1 MKMFTKSTRG
11 VFVVALAVAAILAF
25 TAMVVSAQSDDPDW
39 RLPVTGLTVSA
50 GDDPGEMVINW
61 DAHTQT
67 TKTLRNYR
75 VAWTPQ
81 GESFKRASQTDW
93 NVFTTSTQHT
103 VTGLDAGATYQVK
116 VRTRYEGNQGSRW
129 TEVVTGQTAA
139 PPAVPTNSAATGQ
152 PTITGTVEVGETLT
166 AATSAISDDNGLS
179 NAAFN
184 YQWVRSTAGSHSD
197 ISGAT
202 RDTYVITSADA
213 ESKIKVRVSFTDD
226 DGYAETLTSAS
237 TASVPENTQN
247 NITPRTSHVLV
258 SNIGQANNA
267 SSLGVSSF
275 DQAQGFTTG
284 ADSAGYTLASI
295 DIRVENSISSI
306 LTGSNIPT
314 VTIVEATPT
323 GTVEATLTNPASI
336 TANTTDDYTFT
347 APANT
352 TLSASTTYYVVMEGG
367 LAGFEA
373 ARTNSDNEDSSSQS
387 DWSIDNVS
395 NWRSSSSN
403 GSFTTVTSALMIQVN
418 RAGTT
423 TLPALSFDDI
433 NISVDE
439 DGSQAA
445 LSVELSQASADT
457 VTVDYAT
464 SDITAE
470 AGDDYTATSGTLTF
484 APGETVKAIIVPI
497 LDDAIYEPTE
507 RFDVTLSNPTGATLP
522 AFPGAR
528 VNIAEDE
535 SPPTASIANVTV
547 GEGAGTMTLTLNLS
561 HESSRRTAYRTQ
573 TSYIGGTATQG
584 ADYENF
590 LSGGEARITVPAG
603 DTQASLDITITDDT
617 AAESSET
624 ITIRWDNDRTGGN
637 NGDATPATINF
648 TGTITDNDS
657 TVSTDATLRTLVVR
671 DDAENRTLTPGF
683 TPGTYAY
690 AAQVVNAATT
700 ATLTA
705 TPNHAEAEVTNV
717 TLAGTAITDTNLTDR
732 ITVPSLVV
740 GDNVIVV
747 TVTAQDASTQDYTV
761 TVTRAP
767 APLAVNTV
775 PSSWSLKPAG
785 LNAGEFRLIFLSS
798 TKHNAE
804 SSNIGTYNTFVQNRA
819 AAGHADI
826 REYSSAFKVV
836 GCTADVDAR
845 DNTGTTH
852 TSADRGVPIYW
863 LNGTKVADNYQ
874 DFYNGTWDDEAN
886 DRNESGNDAHDTSQ
900 SGNYPYTGC
909 DHNGTESISGNSLAL
924 GQTAVRTGEPNS
936 SIGTRGPLQ
945 GAGSS
950 TSESTRPFYGL
961 SSVFQ
966 VEAIN
971 YPNLSIA
978 PASAIEGYDIIFTV
992 SLSATSADDVTFDY
1006 ATSRSGDNSEEIDF
1020 TATSGTGTITAGSTS
1035 TTFTVPTYDDGL
1047 NGSNSVYEGDETF
1060 TVTISNPTL
1069 AGISHAT
1076 AKGTIIDDEA
1086 FPRISF
1092 AFNNR
1097 VVSENVG
1104 SVTEFISFNIVP
1116 KSESPEQVSI
1126 MIAGTATSGD
1136 DYLHLGHTV
1145 NIPRLLNQYGRTIS
1159 IIDDDVYEL
1168 YETIIITMVGASN
1181 DTQIELTDSTR
1192 TLTIWDNDD
1201 PPTLS
1206 FALVAITVDED
1217 AGNAVLTVN
1226 KVGPTEVTATV
1237 DYETRQRTGTTV
1249 AVEDDDYIAT
1259 SGTLTFQQHETSKT
1273 ISIPIVDDNVY
1284 EDFNERFYVDLIN
1297 PREARLPT
1305 DPYAASVFI
1314 DNNDPVPT
1322 ASMADVTA
1330 SEPTGAMTLTLSLS
1344 HPSSEDISYRTPDN
1358 SEYRAGTATFEVDY
1372 EIQYDGANP
1381 VIITVPAGQLTKSF
1395 DITLIE
1401 DDLEEPDETVELVW
1415 LKVSSSQATPDE
1427 LTFTGTIRD
1436 DADRP
1441 RGPTNLTATADGA
1454 NEIDLTWQAP
1464 TDIGTSDITGY
1475 KIQSSPN
1482 GTSNWTDLVPNT
1494 HRTGTTYSD
1503 SGLSPGTN
1511 RYYRIRAINTSGAG
1525 SASNVASATTADKT
1539 VSFGAAR
1546 YTASENGAT
1555 ARVTVELSAA
1565 VDVIIPIRVHHRD
1578 GASSADYSGV
1588 PRRLIFE
1595 SGTTIRTF
1603 TVTAVDDSD
1612 NDDGEKIRIEFGDL
1626 PAVVG
1631 AGTRS
1636 STIVKL
1642 KDNDGGN
1649 SVPMFDPA
1657 NELRNLLENTA
1668 ANQNVGLPIT
1678 ATDADGD
1685 RLTYTFSGPDMDRF
1699 TFISSTAQIRTRSG
1713 QTYDYETHQ
1722 LFVVRV
1728 TADDGN
1734 GGTTT
1739 ATVVIRVRDIAE
1751 PPSAPR
1757 LTSQQVNPTSMALS
1771 WTPPSDT
1778 GRPDITGYDVQYKK
1792 SSESAWTL
1800 GPQAVTDTNAAL
1812 TGLEPSTSY
1821 YVQVRAKNAEGDS
1834 PWTSTLSRTT
1844 RSLSPGIAITK
1855 TSLTVTE
1862 GNTTTYFIVLGSQ
1875 PTDSVRV
1882 SLSGYGSAAVSISR
1896 NYHIFYT
1903 EDWNTPMAVT
1913 VTASHD
1919 ADSRDKTVTI
1929 DHSVTTDDTDYGA
1942 ITLPS
1947 LTVTI
1952 IDDDTP
1958 QVDGVSIQPGYEQL
1972 TVNWT
1977 AAPNATGYKLQWRR
1991 PGESYDTHTR
2001 LVTISS
2007 GSTTTYTIPDLT
2019 NLSTYEVRVAAT
2031 RTGQNDGPWSEEI
2044 TGTPAAP

>member
-1 MKMFTKSTRG
+1 MNKLATRTTG
-11 VFVVALAVAAILAF
+11 IFAAMTAVLILAF
-25 TAMVVSAQSDDPDW
+25 AMVMTVSAQSDDPDW
-39 RLPVTGLTVSA
+39 RLPATGLTVSA
-50 GDDPGEMVINW
+50 GDDPGELVINW

-67 TKTLRNYR
+67 TKTFLNYR
-75 VAWTPQ
+75 VAWTPE
-81 GESFKRASQTDW
+81 GERFKRASQTDW
-93 NVFTTSTQHT
+93 NVYTTSTQHT
-103 VTGLDAGATYQVK
+103 VTGLDAGANYQVK

-139 PPAVPTNSAATGQ
+139 PTSVQEPPPPVIVPPKEPEFA
-152 PTITGTVEVGETLT
+152 
-166 AATSAISDDNGLS
+166 
-179 NAAFN
+179 
-184 YQWVRSTAGSHSD
+184 RSSHD
-197 ISGAT
+197 
-202 RDTYVITSADA
+202 
-213 ESKIKVRVSFTDD
+213 
-226 DGYAETLTSAS
+226 
-237 TASVPENTQN
+237 
-247 NITPRTSHVLV
+247 VLV
-258 SNIGQANNA
+258 SNTGQTSQNTTI
-267 SSLGVSSF
+267 
-275 DQAQGFTTG
+275 AQDSAQTFTTG
-284 ADSAGYTLASI
+284 TNTAGYVL
-295 DIRVENSISSI
+295 SSI
-306 LTGSNIPT
+306 VVGYNDPDGDEFTASVWTTNTSGLPLALKHSLTAPST
-314 VTIVEATPT
+314 FSQSD
-323 GTVEATLTNPASI
+323 L
-336 TANTTDDYTFT
+336 TFT
-347 APANT
+347 APANA
-352 TLSASTTYYVVMEGG
+352 TLDASTTYTVVM
-367 LAGFEA
+367 APSSVA
-373 ARTNSDNEDSSSQS
+373 VTSKRTSTINPDEDSGAAAG
-387 DWSIDNVS
+387 WSIGDTYHFKS
-395 NWRSSSSN
+395 SGTFIASSSN
-403 GSFTTVTSALMIQVN
+403 KPILIAIH
-418 RAGTT
+418 GTLS
-423 TLPALSFDDI
+423 TLPALSFDNI
-433 NISVDE
+433 NITVDE

-445 LSVELSQASADT
+445 LSVELSQASTVT

-464 SDITAE
+464 SDNTAE
-470 AGDDYTATSGTLTF
+470 AGDDYTDTSGTLTF

-497 LDDAIYEPTE
+497 MDDAIYEPLE
-507 RFDVTLSNPTGATLP
+507 RFNVTLSNPTGATLP
-522 AFPGAR
+522 TFPGAQ
-528 VNIAEDE
+528 VNIAVDE

-561 HESSRRTAYRTQ
+561 HESSRSTPYRTQ

-584 ADYENF
+584 ADYVNF

-624 ITIRWDNDRTGGN
+624 ITIRWDNDPTGGN

-657 TVSTDATLRTLVVR
+657 GAQ
-671 DDAENRTLTPGF
+671 LT
-683 TPGTYAY
+683 
-690 AAQVVNAATT
+690 
-700 ATLTA
+700 
-705 TPNHAEAEVTNV
+705 
-717 TLAGTAITDTNLTDR
+717 I
-732 ITVPSLVV
+732 
-740 GDNVIVV
+740 
-747 TVTAQDASTQDYTV
+747 QDASADETSGSIAFRIDLSETITQDVTFDYT
-761 TVTRAP
+761 TSIGASDT
-767 APLAVNTV
+767 
-775 PSSWSLKPAG
+775 
-785 LNAGEFRLIFLSS
+785 
-798 TKHNAE
+798 AE
-804 SSNIGTYNTFVQNRA
+804 
-819 AAGHADI
+819 ADDFDP
-826 REYSSAFKVV
+826 ESA
-836 GCTADVDAR
+836 
-845 DNTGTTH
+845 TTH
-852 TSADRGVPIYW
+852 TLPAGFSTGLMAIDLNDDNLYEGDETFTVTISNPVNASIADATAT
-863 LNGTKVADNYQ
+863 GTII
-874 DFYNGTWDDEAN
+874 DDETQPTLEIF
-886 DRNESGNDAHDTSQ
+886 D
-900 SGNYPYTGC
+900 
-909 DHNGTESISGNSLAL
+909 
-924 GQTAVRTGEPNS
+924 
-936 SIGTRGPLQ
+936 
-945 GAGSS
+945 
-950 TSESTRPFYGL
+950 
-961 SSVFQ
+961 
-966 VEAIN
+966 
-971 YPNLSIA
+971 
-978 PASAIEGYDIIFTV
+978 ASATEGDDIIFLVDLIGPLTE
-992 SLSATSADDVTFDY
+992 DDITFDY
-1006 ATSRSGDNSEEIDF
+1006 ATSRSGDNSEADDF
-1020 TATSGTGTITAGSTS
+1020 TATSGTGTTITAGSTS
-1035 TTFTVPTYDDGL
+1035 TTITVSTYDDGT
-1047 NGSNSVYEGDETF
+1047 NNANSVYEGDETF

-1069 AGISHAT
+1069 AGISQAT
-1076 AKGTIIDDEA
+1076 AKGTILDDEDVPTA
-1086 FPRISF
+1086 SFRTGAQSAPENSGTINNFIQFDIAPLTERSAQISLTITGTATAGQDYETPDTTLTLSPDQNQF
-1092 AFNNR
+1092 SEPITITDDNVYELQEAII
-1097 VVSENVG
+1097 VQLVAVSDNIQIDPTSGTKTLYIQDNDDQPVL
-1104 SVTEFISFNIVP
+1104 SFDDIDIDFD
-1116 KSESPEQVSI
+1116 ET
-1126 MIAGTATSGD
+1126 AGTA
-1136 DYLHLGHTV
+1136 
-1145 NIPRLLNQYGRTIS
+1145 I
-1159 IIDDDVYEL
+1159 
-1168 YETIIITMVGASN
+1168 
-1181 DTQIELTDSTR
+1181 
-1192 TLTIWDNDD
+1192 
-1201 PPTLS
+1201 
-1206 FALVAITVDED
+1206 
-1217 AGNAVLTVN
+1217 LTVN
-1226 KVGPTEVTATV
+1226 KTGLTDVTARV
-1237 DYETRQRTGTTV
+1237 DYATGQGGIPPHATQG
-1249 AVEDDDYIAT
+1249 EDYEAT
-1259 SGTLTFQQHETSKT
+1259 SGTLMFQPGETSKT
-1273 ISIPIVDDNVY
+1273 ILVTILDDNVY
-1284 EDFNERFYVDLIN
+1284 EQHRQIFSVNLDN
-1297 PREARLPT
+1297 PSEAALPPAT
-1305 DPYAASVFI
+1305 ASATIRIHSEDPQ
-1314 DNNDPVPT
+1314 PM
-1322 ASMADVTA
+1322 ASMANVTA
-1330 SEPTGAMTLTLSLS
+1330 SEPTGTMTLTLKLNRPS
-1344 HPSSEDISYRTPDN
+1344 HEDISYLTNDN
-1358 SEYRAGTATFEVDY
+1358 SEYRSGTATIVDDY
-1372 EIQYDGANP
+1372 EISYDALDSAF
-1381 VIITVPAGQLTKSF
+1381 ITVLAGQLTGTF
-1395 DITLIE
+1395 DIPLIE
-1401 DDLEEPDETVELVW
+1401 DDLEEPDETVELRW
-1415 LKVSSSQATPDE
+1415 QKRAASIATPDE
-1427 LTFTGTIRD
+1427 LNFVGTITD

-1475 KIQSSPN
+1475 KVQSSPN

-1494 HRTGTTYSD
+1494 HRTSTTYSD

-1685 RLTYTFSGPDMDRF
+1685 SLTYTFSGPDMDRF

-1739 ATVVIRVRDIAE
+1739 ATVVIRVRDLAE

-1929 DHSVTTDDTDYGA
+1929 DHSVSTDDTDYGA

>member
-1 MKMFTKSTRG
+1 MNKLATRTTG
-11 VFVVALAVAAILAF
+11 IFVAMTAVLIMAF
-25 TAMVVSAQSDDPDW
+25 AMVMTVSAQSDTPDW

-50 GDDPGEMVINW
+50 GDDPGEMVITW

-67 TKTLRNYR
+67 TKTLRDYR

-93 NVFTTSTQHT
+93 NVYTTSTQHT

-139 PPAVPTNSAATGQ
+139 PT
-152 PTITGTVEVGETLT
+152 
-166 AATSAISDDNGLS
+166 
-179 NAAFN
+179 
-184 YQWVRSTAGSHSD
+184 
-197 ISGAT
+197 
-202 RDTYVITSADA
+202 
-213 ESKIKVRVSFTDD
+213 
-226 DGYAETLTSAS
+226 
-237 TASVPENTQN
+237 SVPEPPPPV
-247 NITPRTSHVLV
+247 IVPPKEPEFARSSHDVLV
-258 SNIGQANNA
+258 SNTGQTSEDNA
-267 SSLGVSSF
+267 T
-275 DQAQGFTTG
+275 AQDRAQTFTTG
-284 ADSAGYTLASI
+284 TNTAGYVL
-295 DIRVENSISSI
+295 SSI
-306 LTGSNIPT
+306 VVGYNDPDGDEFTASVWTTNTSGLPLALKHSLTAPST
-314 VTIVEATPT
+314 FSQSD
-323 GTVEATLTNPASI
+323 L
-336 TANTTDDYTFT
+336 TFT
-347 APANT
+347 APANA
-352 TLSASTTYYVVMEGG
+352 TLDASTTYTVKMV
-367 LAGFEA
+367 
-373 ARTNSDNEDSSSQS
+373 RTSGTVTYKRTSTINPDEDSGAAAG
-387 DWSIDNVS
+387 WSIGDTYHYDAGS
-395 NWRSSSSN
+395 TYFPSSSN
-403 GSFTTVTSALMIQVN
+403 KPMLIAIH
-418 RAGTT
+418 GTLS
-423 TLPALSFDDI
+423 TLPALSFDNI
-433 NISVDE
+433 NITVDE

-445 LSVELSQASADT
+445 LSVELSQASTVT

-464 SDITAE
+464 SDNTAE
-470 AGDDYTATSGTLTF
+470 AGDDYTDTSGTLTF

-497 LDDAIYEPTE
+497 LDDAIYEPLE
-507 RFDVTLSNPTGATLP
+507 RFNVTLSNPTGATLP
-522 AFPGAR
+522 TFPGAQ
-528 VNIAEDE
+528 VNIAVDE

-561 HESSRRTAYRTQ
+561 HESSRSTPYRTQ

-584 ADYENF
+584 ADYVNF

-624 ITIRWDNDRTGGN
+624 ITIRWDNDPTGGN

-657 TVSTDATLRTLVVR
+657 GVQMTVQDASDGEDSNFLHFQINFSETLTENIFF
-671 DDAENRTLTPGF
+671 DYTTSIESGDTAEENDFDAETVTDYRVQSGGDIAGITIDPNDDDLYEGDETF
-683 TPGTYAY
+683 TITFSNLVNVYGTGDD
-690 AAQVVNAATT
+690 
-700 ATLTA
+700 LTA
-705 TPNHAEAEVTNV
+705 TGTIIDDETQP
-717 TLAGTAITDTNLTDR
+717 TLEIF
-732 ITVPSLVV
+732 
-740 GDNVIVV
+740 
-747 TVTAQDASTQDYTV
+747 DAS
-761 TVTRAP
+761 A
-767 APLAVNTV
+767 
-775 PSSWSLKPAG
+775 
-785 LNAGEFRLIFLSS
+785 
-798 TKHNAE
+798 
-804 SSNIGTYNTFVQNRA
+804 
-819 AAGHADI
+819 
-826 REYSSAFKVV
+826 
-836 GCTADVDAR
+836 
-845 DNTGTTH
+845 
-852 TSADRGVPIYW
+852 
-863 LNGTKVADNYQ
+863 
-874 DFYNGTWDDEAN
+874 
-886 DRNESGNDAHDTSQ
+886 
-900 SGNYPYTGC
+900 
-909 DHNGTESISGNSLAL
+909 TEGD
-924 GQTAVRTGEPNS
+924 
-936 SIGTRGPLQ
+936 
-945 GAGSS
+945 
-950 TSESTRPFYGL
+950 
-961 SSVFQ
+961 
-966 VEAIN
+966 
-971 YPNLSIA
+971 
-978 PASAIEGYDIIFTV
+978 DIIFLVDLIGPLTE
-992 SLSATSADDVTFDY
+992 DDITFNY
-1006 ATSRSGDNSEEIDF
+1006 ATSRQSDDNSEADDF
-1020 TATSGTGTITAGSTS
+1020 TRTTGTGTIAAGNSAAII
-1035 TTFTVPTYDDGL
+1035 TVPTYDDGT
-1047 NGSNSVYEGDETF
+1047 NGPNSLYEGNETF
-1060 TVTISNPTL
+1060 TFTIFNPTVAAIL
-1069 AGISHAT
+1069 HAT
-1076 AKGTIIDDEA
+1076 AKGTILDDEDVPTA
-1086 FPRISF
+1086 SFRTSAQSAPENSGTINNFIQFDIAPLTERSAQISL
-1092 AFNNR
+1092 
-1097 VVSENVG
+1097 
-1104 SVTEFISFNIVP
+1104 TIT
-1116 KSESPEQVSI
+1116 
-1126 MIAGTATSGD
+1126 GTATAGQDYETPDTTLTLSPGQNQVSEPITITD
-1136 DYLHLGHTV
+1136 D
-1145 NIPRLLNQYGRTIS
+1145 N
-1159 IIDDDVYEL
+1159 VYEL
-1168 YETIIITMVGASN
+1168 QEAITVQLVAVSDN
-1181 DTQIELTDSTR
+1181 IQIDPISGTK
-1192 TLTIWDNDD
+1192 TLYIQDNDD
-1201 PPTLS
+1201 QPVLS
-1206 FALVAITVDED
+1206 FDDIRIDFDET
-1217 AGNAVLTVN
+1217 AGTAVLTVN
-1226 KVGPTEVTATV
+1226 KTGLTDVTARV
-1237 DYETRQRTGTTV
+1237 DYATGQGYIPPHATQG
-1249 AVEDDDYIAT
+1249 EDYEAT
-1259 SGTLTFQQHETSKT
+1259 SGTLTFQPGETSKT
-1273 ISIPIVDDNVY
+1273 ILVTILDDNVY
-1284 EDFNERFYVDLIN
+1284 EQHRQIFSVNLDN
-1297 PREARLPT
+1297 PSEAALPPAT
-1305 DPYAASVFI
+1305 ASATIRIHSEDPQ
-1314 DNNDPVPT
+1314 PM
-1322 ASMADVTA
+1322 ASMANVTA
-1330 SEPTGAMTLTLSLS
+1330 SEPTGTMTLTLKLNRPS
-1344 HPSSEDISYRTPDN
+1344 HEDISYLTNDN
-1358 SEYRAGTATFEVDY
+1358 SEYRSGTATIVDDY
-1372 EIQYDGANP
+1372 EISYDALDSAF
-1381 VIITVPAGQLTKSF
+1381 ITVLAGQLTGTF
-1395 DITLIE
+1395 DIPLIE
-1401 DDLEEPDETVELVW
+1401 DDLEEPDETVELRW
-1415 LKVSSSQATPDE
+1415 QKRAASIATPDE
-1427 LTFTGTIRD
+1427 LNFVGTITD

-1494 HRTGTTYSD
+1494 HRTITNYSD

-1511 RYYRIRAINTSGAG
+1511 RYYRIRAINASGAG

-1685 RLTYTFSGPDMDRF
+1685 SLTYTFSGPDMDRF

-1739 ATVVIRVRDIAE
+1739 ATVVIRVRDLAE

>member
-1 MKMFTKSTRG
+1 M
-11 VFVVALAVAAILAF
+11 
-25 TAMVVSAQSDDPDW
+25 
-39 RLPVTGLTVSA
+39 A
-50 GDDPGEMVINW
+50 G
-61 DAHTQT
+61 
-67 TKTLRNYR
+67 
-75 VAWTPQ
+75 
-81 GESFKRASQTDW
+81 
-93 NVFTTSTQHT
+93 
-103 VTGLDAGATYQVK
+103 
-116 VRTRYEGNQGSRW
+116 
-129 TEVVTGQTAA
+129 
-139 PPAVPTNSAATGQ
+139 NSAA
-152 PTITGTVEVGETLT
+152 
-166 AATSAISDDNGLS
+166 
-179 NAAFN
+179 
-184 YQWVRSTAGSHSD
+184 
-197 ISGAT
+197 
-202 RDTYVITSADA
+202 
-213 ESKIKVRVSFTDD
+213 
-226 DGYAETLTSAS
+226 
-237 TASVPENTQN
+237 
-247 NITPRTSHVLV
+247 NI
-258 SNIGQANNA
+258 
-267 SSLGVSSF
+267 
-275 DQAQGFTTG
+275 
-284 ADSAGYTLASI
+284 
-295 DIRVENSISSI
+295 
-306 LTGSNIPT
+306 
-314 VTIVEATPT
+314 
-323 GTVEATLTNPASI
+323 
-336 TANTTDDYTFT
+336 
-347 APANT
+347 
-352 TLSASTTYYVVMEGG
+352 
-367 LAGFEA
+367 
-373 ARTNSDNEDSSSQS
+373 
-387 DWSIDNVS
+387 
-395 NWRSSSSN
+395 
-403 GSFTTVTSALMIQVN
+403 
-418 RAGTT
+418 
-423 TLPALSFDDI
+423 
-433 NISVDE
+433 
-439 DGSQAA
+439 
-445 LSVELSQASADT
+445 
-457 VTVDYAT
+457 
-464 SDITAE
+464 
-470 AGDDYTATSGTLTF
+470 
-484 APGETVKAIIVPI
+484 
-497 LDDAIYEPTE
+497 
-507 RFDVTLSNPTGATLP
+507 
-522 AFPGAR
+522 
-528 VNIAEDE
+528 
-535 SPPTASIANVTV
+535 
-547 GEGAGTMTLTLNLS
+547 
-561 HESSRRTAYRTQ
+561 
-573 TSYIGGTATQG
+573 
-584 ADYENF
+584 
-590 LSGGEARITVPAG
+590 
-603 DTQASLDITITDDT
+603 
-617 AAESSET
+617 
-624 ITIRWDNDRTGGN
+624 
-637 NGDATPATINF
+637 
-648 TGTITDNDS
+648 
-657 TVSTDATLRTLVVR
+657 
-671 DDAENRTLTPGF
+671 
-683 TPGTYAY
+683 
-690 AAQVVNAATT
+690 
-700 ATLTA
+700 
-705 TPNHAEAEVTNV
+705 
-717 TLAGTAITDTNLTDR
+717 
-732 ITVPSLVV
+732 
-740 GDNVIVV
+740 
-747 TVTAQDASTQDYTV
+747 
-761 TVTRAP
+761 
-767 APLAVNTV
+767 
-775 PSSWSLKPAG
+775 
-785 LNAGEFRLIFLSS
+785 
-798 TKHNAE
+798 
-804 SSNIGTYNTFVQNRA
+804 
-819 AAGHADI
+819 
-826 REYSSAFKVV
+826 
-836 GCTADVDAR
+836 
-845 DNTGTTH
+845 
-852 TSADRGVPIYW
+852 
-863 LNGTKVADNYQ
+863 
-874 DFYNGTWDDEAN
+874 
-886 DRNESGNDAHDTSQ
+886 
-900 SGNYPYTGC
+900 
-909 DHNGTESISGNSLAL
+909 
-924 GQTAVRTGEPNS
+924 
-936 SIGTRGPLQ
+936 
-945 GAGSS
+945 
-950 TSESTRPFYGL
+950 
-961 SSVFQ
+961 
-966 VEAIN
+966 
-971 YPNLSIA
+971 
-978 PASAIEGYDIIFTV
+978 
-992 SLSATSADDVTFDY
+992 
-1006 ATSRSGDNSEEIDF
+1006 
-1020 TATSGTGTITAGSTS
+1020 
-1035 TTFTVPTYDDGL
+1035 TVPTYDDGL

-1060 TVTISNPTL
+1060 TFTIFNPTV

-1086 FPRISF
+1086 FPRVSF

-1104 SVTEFISFNIVP
+1104 SVTDFISFNIVP

-1305 DPYAASVFI
+1305 DPYAASVLI
-1314 DNNDPVPT
+1314 DSDDPVPT

-1330 SEPTGAMTLTLSLS
+1330 SEPTGAMTLTLKLS
-1344 HPSSEDISYRTPDN
+1344 NPSSEDISYRTPDN
-1358 SEYRAGTATFEVDY
+1358 SEYRAGTATFEDDY
-1372 EIQYDGANP
+1372 EIQYDGTNA

-1401 DDLEEPDETVELVW
+1401 DDLEEPDETVELDWVK
-1415 LKVSSSQATPDE
+1415 LSSSQATPDE

-1464 TDIGTSDITGY
+1464 TDIGTSNISGY
-1475 KIQSSPN
+1475 KVQSSPN

-1494 HRTGTTYSD
+1494 HRTSTTYSD

-1511 RYYRIRAINTSGAG
+1511 RYYRIRAINASGAG

-1578 GASSADYSGV
+1578 GASSADYTGV

-1657 NELRNLLENTA
+1657 NELRNLVENTA

-1739 ATVVIRVRDIAE
+1739 ATVVIRVRDLAE

>member
-1 MKMFTKSTRG
+1 MNKLATRTTG
-11 VFVVALAVAAILAF
+11 IFAAMTAVLIMAF
-25 TAMVVSAQSDDPDW
+25 AMVVSAQSDTPDW
-39 RLPVTGLTVSA
+39 RQSVTGLTVSA
-50 GDDPGEMVINW
+50 GDDPGELVINW

-67 TKTLRNYR
+67 TKTLRDYR

-93 NVFTTSTQHT
+93 NVYTTSTQHT

-129 TEVVTGQTAA
+129 TDVVTGQTAA
-139 PPAVPTNSAATGQ
+139 PT
-152 PTITGTVEVGETLT
+152 
-166 AATSAISDDNGLS
+166 
-179 NAAFN
+179 
-184 YQWVRSTAGSHSD
+184 
-197 ISGAT
+197 
-202 RDTYVITSADA
+202 
-213 ESKIKVRVSFTDD
+213 
-226 DGYAETLTSAS
+226 
-237 TASVPENTQN
+237 SVPEPPPPV
-247 NITPRTSHVLV
+247 IVPPKEPEFARSSHDVLV
-258 SNIGQANNA
+258 SNTGQTSQNTTI
-267 SSLGVSSF
+267 
-275 DQAQGFTTG
+275 AQDSAQTFTTG
-284 ADSAGYTLASI
+284 TNTAGYVL
-295 DIRVENSISSI
+295 SSI
-306 LTGSNIPT
+306 VVGYNDPDGDEFTASVWTTNTSGLPLALKHSLTAPST
-314 VTIVEATPT
+314 FSQSD
-323 GTVEATLTNPASI
+323 L
-336 TANTTDDYTFT
+336 TFT
-347 APANT
+347 APANA
-352 TLSASTTYYVVMEGG
+352 TLDASTTYTVVM
-367 LAGFEA
+367 APSSVA
-373 ARTNSDNEDSSSQS
+373 VTSKRTSTINPDEDSGAAAG
-387 DWSIDNVS
+387 WSIGDTYHFKS
-395 NWRSSSSN
+395 SGTFIASSSN
-403 GSFTTVTSALMIQVN
+403 KPILIAIH
-418 RAGTT
+418 GTLS
-423 TLPALSFDDI
+423 TLPALSFDNI
-433 NISVDE
+433 NITVDE

-445 LSVELSQASADT
+445 LSVELSQASTVT

-464 SDITAE
+464 SDNTAE
-470 AGDDYTATSGTLTF
+470 AGDDYTDTSGTLTF

-497 LDDAIYEPTE
+497 LDDAIYEPLE
-507 RFDVTLSNPTGATLP
+507 RFNVTLSNPTGATLP
-522 AFPGAR
+522 TFPGAQ
-528 VNIAEDE
+528 VNIAVDE

-547 GEGAGTMTLTLNLS
+547 GEGAGTITLTLNLS
-561 HESSRRTAYRTQ
+561 HESSRSTPYRTQ

-584 ADYENF
+584 ADYVNF

-624 ITIRWDNDRTGGN
+624 ITIRWDNDPTGGN

-657 TVSTDATLRTLVVR
+657 GAQ
-671 DDAENRTLTPGF
+671 LT
-683 TPGTYAY
+683 
-690 AAQVVNAATT
+690 
-700 ATLTA
+700 
-705 TPNHAEAEVTNV
+705 
-717 TLAGTAITDTNLTDR
+717 I
-732 ITVPSLVV
+732 
-740 GDNVIVV
+740 
-747 TVTAQDASTQDYTV
+747 QDASADESSGSIAFRIDLSETITQDVTFDYT
-761 TVTRAP
+761 TSIGASDTA
-767 APLAVNTV
+767 
-775 PSSWSLKPAG
+775 
-785 LNAGEFRLIFLSS
+785 EIDDFDS
-798 TKHNAE
+798 T
-804 SSNIGTYNTFVQNRA
+804 
-819 AAGHADI
+819 
-826 REYSSAFKVV
+826 SA
-836 GCTADVDAR
+836 
-845 DNTGTTH
+845 TTH
-852 TSADRGVPIYW
+852 TLPAGFSTGLIAIDLNDDDLYEGDETFTVTISNATNASIADATAT
-863 LNGTKVADNYQ
+863 GTI
-874 DFYNGTWDDEAN
+874 TDDETQPTLEIF
-886 DRNESGNDAHDTSQ
+886 D
-900 SGNYPYTGC
+900 
-909 DHNGTESISGNSLAL
+909 
-924 GQTAVRTGEPNS
+924 
-936 SIGTRGPLQ
+936 
-945 GAGSS
+945 
-950 TSESTRPFYGL
+950 
-961 SSVFQ
+961 
-966 VEAIN
+966 
-971 YPNLSIA
+971 
-978 PASAIEGYDIIFTV
+978 ASATEGDDIIFLVDLIGPLTE
-992 SLSATSADDVTFDY
+992 DDITFDY
-1006 ATSRSGDNSEEIDF
+1006 ATSRSGDNSEADDF
-1020 TATSGTGTITAGSTS
+1020 TATSGTGTTITAGSTS
-1035 TTFTVPTYDDGL
+1035 TTITVSTYDDGT
-1047 NGSNSVYEGDETF
+1047 NNANSVYEGDETF

-1069 AGISHAT
+1069 AGISQAT
-1076 AKGTIIDDEA
+1076 AKGTILDDEDVPTA
-1086 FPRISF
+1086 SFRTGAQSAPENSGTINNFIQFDIAPLTERSAQISLTITGTATAGQDYETPDTTLTLSPDQNQF
-1092 AFNNR
+1092 SEPITITDDNVYELQEAIT
-1097 VVSENVG
+1097 VQLVAVSDNIQIDPTSGTKTLYIQDNDDQPVL
-1104 SVTEFISFNIVP
+1104 SFDDIDIDFD
-1116 KSESPEQVSI
+1116 ET
-1126 MIAGTATSGD
+1126 AGTA
-1136 DYLHLGHTV
+1136 
-1145 NIPRLLNQYGRTIS
+1145 I
-1159 IIDDDVYEL
+1159 
-1168 YETIIITMVGASN
+1168 
-1181 DTQIELTDSTR
+1181 
-1192 TLTIWDNDD
+1192 
-1201 PPTLS
+1201 
-1206 FALVAITVDED
+1206 
-1217 AGNAVLTVN
+1217 LTVN
-1226 KVGPTEVTATV
+1226 KTGLTDVTARV
-1237 DYETRQRTGTTV
+1237 DYATGQGGIPPHATQG
-1249 AVEDDDYIAT
+1249 EDYEAT
-1259 SGTLTFQQHETSKT
+1259 SGTLTFQPGETSKT
-1273 ISIPIVDDNVY
+1273 ILVTILDDNVY
-1284 EDFNERFYVDLIN
+1284 EQHRQIFSVNLDN
-1297 PREARLPT
+1297 PSEAALPPAT
-1305 DPYAASVFI
+1305 ASATIRIHSEDPQ
-1314 DNNDPVPT
+1314 PM
-1322 ASMADVTA
+1322 ASMANVTA
-1330 SEPTGAMTLTLSLS
+1330 SEPTGTMTLTLKLNRPS
-1344 HPSSEDISYRTPDN
+1344 HEDISYLTNDN
-1358 SEYRAGTATFEVDY
+1358 SEYRSGTATIVDDY
-1372 EIQYDGANP
+1372 EISYDALDSAF
-1381 VIITVPAGQLTKSF
+1381 ITVLAGQLTGTF
-1395 DITLIE
+1395 DIPLIE
-1401 DDLEEPDETVELVW
+1401 DDLEEPDETVELRW
-1415 LKVSSSQATPDE
+1415 QKRAASIATPDE
-1427 LTFTGTIRD
+1427 LTFIGTITD

-1475 KIQSSPN
+1475 KVQSSPN

-1494 HRTGTTYSD
+1494 HRTITNYSD
-1503 SGLSPGTN
+1503 SGLAPGTN
-1511 RYYRIRAINTSGAG
+1511 RYYRIRAINASGAG

-1739 ATVVIRVRDIAE
+1739 ATVVIRVRDLAE

-1882 SLSGYGSAAVSISR
+1882 SLSGYGSAAVSISQ

-1929 DHSVTTDDTDYGA
+1929 DHSVTTEDTDYGA